1 MRVGPT
7 IKLNREH
14 LAKVLDAREF
24 YLDAKHRDFTIGQT
38 TKKRGI
44 TK

>member
-1 MRVGPT
+1 MRVVTT

-38 TKKRGI
+38 IKKRGR